1 MNYELDYLKDKFE
14 KSAGNCK
21 LWTVLAL
28 ITAIAVW
35 LWQTK
40 IAIFIF
46 AISMILLV
54 LNLLT
59 AWVAYRKL
67 KKASDK
73 SKGQNRWKPIK

>member
-1 MNYELDYLKDKFE
+1 MDYKKDELEEKFI

-59 AWVAYRKL
+59 AWVFHREL

-73 SKGQNRWKPIK
+73 SKEQN